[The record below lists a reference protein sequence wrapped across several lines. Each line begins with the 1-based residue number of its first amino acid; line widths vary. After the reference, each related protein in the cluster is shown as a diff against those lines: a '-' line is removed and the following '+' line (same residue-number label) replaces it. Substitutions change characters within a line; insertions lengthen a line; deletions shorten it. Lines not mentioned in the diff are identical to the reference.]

1 MPDLAPAAHPL
12 VTAPAT
18 AGRSERPSQRGGR
31 FVWFAAMQSP
41 PLDDRT
47 LRALDRAAESP
58 LTADVVVR
66 LMFAES
72 GIAKALA
79 LPLEPG
85 DHPSL
90 DERPVGP
97 GEASR

>member
-1 MPDLAPAAHPL
+1 
-12 VTAPAT
+12 
-18 AGRSERPSQRGGR
+18 
-31 FVWFAAMQSP
+31 MQSP

-47 LRALDRAAESP
+47 LRALVRAAESP
-58 LTADVVVR
+58 VTAAAVVR

-85 DHPSL
+85 DHPGL

-97 GEASR
+97 EALSR

>member
-1 MPDLAPAAHPL
+1 M
-12 VTAPAT
+12 T
-18 AGRSERPSQRGGR
+18 EPSHRGGR

-47 LRALDRAAESP
+47 LRALVRAAESP
-58 LTADVVVR
+58 LTSRVVLH
-66 LMFAES
+66 LMFGEA
-72 GIAKALA
+72 GIAKTLA
-79 LPLEPG
+79 LPLEAD

-97 GEASR
+97 AEVAR